1 MLLRCPH
8 VMQHHDQTAEFSGVI
23 LTDQEASVADAQAG
37 GFTAKATKFFTG
49 LERDNSKDYWTA
61 LKSIFENEVKEPM
74 AALVDSLPER
84 FQPFK
89 VFRMNRDI
97 RFSPDKS
104 PYKTQHGAVHE
115 TDGTVY
121 YLHVDARGLMAAC
134 GAYMMAPDQ
143 LERYREAVA
152 ADATGRA
159 LEGILNDLSQHGI
172 EVGHGMTEP
181 LKTAPRGYPKDHPRV
196 DLLRQKAVS
205 AHRRLSGAPLRDAEA
220 VREFVVETFD
230 ACGPLNDWIKSNVGS
245 SRTGSGRR

>member
-1 MLLRCPH
+1 M
-8 VMQHHDQTAEFSGVI
+8 
-23 LTDQEASVADAQAG
+23 ADAQAG

-61 LKSIFENEVKEPM
+61 NKSIFENEVKEPM

-104 PYKTQHGAVHE
+104 PYKTQHGAAHE

-121 YLHVDARGLMAAC
+121 YLHVDARRLMAAC

-152 ADATGRA
+152 ADGTGRA
-159 LEGILNDLSQHGI
+159 LQGILSDLIQRGI

>member
-1 MLLRCPH
+1 
-8 VMQHHDQTAEFSGVI
+8 V
-23 LTDQEASVADAQAG
+23 QEAGVADAQVG
-37 GFTAKATKFFTG
+37 GFTTNATKFFAG

-61 LKSIFENEVKEPM
+61 NKSIFEDQVKEPM

-104 PYKTQHGAVHE
+104 PYKTQHGAAHE

-159 LEGILNDLSQHGI
+159 LQGILGDLSQRGI
-172 EVGHGMTEP
+172 ELGHGMTEP

-205 AHRRLSGAPLRDAEA
+205 AHRRLSGASLRDGAA
-220 VREFVVETFD
+220 LRKFVVDTFD
-230 ACGPLNDWIKSNVGS
+230 ACGPLNDWIRSNIGS
-245 SRTGSGRR
+245 SRTGSGRH